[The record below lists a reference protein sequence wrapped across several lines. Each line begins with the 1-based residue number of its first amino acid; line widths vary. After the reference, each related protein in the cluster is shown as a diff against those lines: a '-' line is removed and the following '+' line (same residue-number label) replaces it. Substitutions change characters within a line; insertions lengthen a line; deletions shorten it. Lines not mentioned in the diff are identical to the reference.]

1 MSLVEGT
8 IGQRIWLCVRRAL
21 PKAARTC
28 LWLLKII
35 LPVSLA
41 YAFVVVRIKLLVE
54 RLRANS
60 MRL

>member
-21 PKAARTC
+21 PKSAQTC

-41 YAFVVVRIKLLVE
+41 V
-54 RLRANS
+54 
-60 MRL
+60 

>member
-8 IGQRIWLCVRRAL
+8 IGQRVWRCVRRAL

-35 LPVSLA
+35 LPRLA
-41 YAFVVVRIKLLVE
+41 YAFVIVRIKLLVE